1 MIKEFYWNKRW
12 ITWAYGGALVLFVSL
27 YAQVYMSV
35 LLNEWYGEFYNYF
48 QPSLGGTIEGFWGAF
63 DWFFKLVA
71 VYIILALWT
80 GWFTRVYAFRWRKA
94 MTFSY
99 VPKWR
104 NVKNDV
110 EGASQ
115 RIQLDTERFARI
127 VESLGL
133 QVVRAIMTLIA
144 FTPILWKLS
153 EGVLIK
159 IKDWEVPFLY
169 DASGNLVWTAISATG
184 IGMIV
189 SWFVGWYLPGL
200 EYKNQ
205 VVEAAYRKE
214 LVLGEDRK
222 DLYAAPKSLARLFF
236 GLEKNYHRLFMHYGY
251 FDLWY
256 NTYDQLMSILPYIV
270 VGPSVVL
277 AVVPLGVLIQ
287 VSNAFGKVHGSMS
300 LFISNWTTITELRSI
315 RRRLNQFEKNINNQN
330 RDVDT
335 EYLKRKEAEL
345 YRYEFG
351 HGITYEMLLSIFRP
365 YNWVMTGVLDWC
377 KKRKEFILESLWVAP
392 LVVLIY
398 IFLYLIHIAL
408 QNTFG
413 FFGG

>member
-1 MIKEFYWNKRW
+1 
-12 ITWAYGGALVLFVSL
+12 
-27 YAQVYMSV
+27 
-35 LLNEWYGEFYNYF
+35 
-48 QPSLGGTIEGFWGAF
+48 
-63 DWFFKLVA
+63 
-71 VYIILALWT
+71 
-80 GWFTRVYAFRWRKA
+80 

-99 VPKWR
+99 IPKWR
-104 NVKNDV
+104 NVKNEV

-115 RIQLDTERFARI
+115 RIQLDTERYARI

-169 DASGNLVWTAISATG
+169 NADGNLVWTAISATAL
-184 IGMIV
+184 GMII
-189 SWFVGWYLPGL
+189 SWFVGWFLPGL

-214 LVLGEDRK
+214 LAFAEDFK
-222 DLYAAPKSLARLFF
+222 DEYALPKTVARLFF
-236 GLEKNYHRLFMHYGY
+236 GLEKNYHRLFLHYGY

-256 NTYDQLMSILPYIV
+256 NAYDQVMSILPYIV

-277 AVVPLGVLIQ
+277 AIVPLGVLIQ

-315 RRRLNQFEKNINNQN
+315 WRRLHEFEKNIDSQNNMYPVN
-330 RDVDT
+330 KISNADSA
-335 EYLKRKEAEL
+335 YLKRKEAEL
-345 YRYEFG
+345 YQYEFG
-351 HGITYEMLLSIFRP
+351 HGITYDMLLKIFSP
-365 YNWVMTGVLDWC
+365 YIWVMIRVVDWC
-377 KKRKEFILESLWVAP
+377 EKRKAFIMESLWVAP
-392 LVVLIY
+392 LVALMFV
-398 IFLYLIHIAL
+398 FLYLVITNLI
-408 QNTFG
+408 
-413 FFGG
+413 GG

>member
-1 MIKEFYWNKRW
+1 MIKEFYWSKRW
-12 ITWAYGGALVLFVSL
+12 IPWAWGGALVLFLSL

-48 QPSLGGTIEGFWGAF
+48 QPHLGGTIEGFWGAF
-63 DWFFKLVA
+63 EWFFKLVG
-71 VYIILALWT
+71 VYIVLALWT

-99 VPKWR
+99 IPKWR
-104 NVKNDV
+104 NITKEC

-115 RIQLDTERFARI
+115 RIQLDTERYARI

-133 QVVRAIMTLIA
+133 QAVRAIMTLIA

-153 EGVLIK
+153 EGIVIK
-159 IKDWEVPFLY
+159 IKDWEVPFLAHA
-169 DASGNLVWTAISATG
+169 DGNLVWAAVFATVL
-184 IGMIV
+184 GMII

-205 VVEAAYRKE
+205 VVEAAYRKQ
-214 LVLGEDRK
+214 LVYGEDDK
-222 DLYAAPKSLARLFF
+222 TMATPKALARLFF

-256 NTYDQLMSILPYIV
+256 NAYDQVMAILPYIV

-287 VSNAFGKVHGSMS
+287 VSNAFSKVHGSMS

-315 RRRLNQFEKNINNQN
+315 WRRLHEFEKNIDSQN
-330 RDVDT
+330 RDTDT
-335 EYLKRKEAEL
+335 DYLKRKEAEL
-345 YRYEFG
+345 YQFEFG
-351 HGITYEMLLSIFRP
+351 YGITYEMLQRALYPYMFLMSAIVIWCSDHKDFVIRFVFGIGIFMLAFSVVGVFIKALS
-365 YNWVMTGVLDWC
+365 NLLGV
-377 KKRKEFILESLWVAP
+377 
-392 LVVLIY
+392 
-398 IFLYLIHIAL
+398 
-408 QNTFG
+408 
-413 FFGG
+413 

>member
-1 MIKEFYWNKRW
+1 MIKEFYCSKRW
-12 ITWAYGGALVLFVSL
+12 IPWAYGGAIVLFASL

-35 LLNEWYGEFYNYF
+35 LLNSWYGEFYNYF

-71 VYIILALWT
+71 VYIALAVWT
-80 GWFTRVYAFRWRKA
+80 GWFTRIYAFRWRKA

-104 NVKNDV
+104 NVKEEI

-115 RIQLDTERFARI
+115 RIQLDTERYAKI

-133 QVVRAIMTLIA
+133 QVARAIMTLIA

-169 DASGNLVWTAISATG
+169 NMDGNLVWAAILATG
-184 IGMIV
+184 LGMII

-205 VVEAAYRKE
+205 KVEAAYRKE
-214 LVLGEDRK
+214 LVYGEDDK
-222 DLYAAPKSLARLFF
+222 DQFAMPKSIARLFF
-236 GLEKNYHRLFMHYGY
+236 GLEKNYHRLFLHYGY

-256 NTYDQLMSILPYIV
+256 NAYDQVMIILPYIV

-315 RRRLNQFEKNINNQN
+315 WKRLHEFEENVSKYN
-330 RDVDT
+330 RNADT
-335 EYLKRKEAEL
+335 DYLKRKEAEL
-345 YRYEFG
+345 YQYEFG
-351 HGITYEMLLSIFRP
+351 HGITYEMLLNIFRP
-365 YNWVMTGVLDWC
+365 FIKLW
-377 KKRKEFILESLWVAP
+377 KKYVI
-392 LVVLIY
+392 
-398 IFLYLIHIAL
+398 
-408 QNTFG
+408 
-413 FFGG
+413 GGK

>member
-1 MIKEFYWNKRW
+1 
-12 ITWAYGGALVLFVSL
+12 
-27 YAQVYMSV
+27 
-35 LLNEWYGEFYNYF
+35 
-48 QPSLGGTIEGFWGAF
+48 
-63 DWFFKLVA
+63 
-71 VYIILALWT
+71 
-80 GWFTRVYAFRWRKA
+80 

-99 VPKWR
+99 IPKWR
-104 NVKNDV
+104 NVTNEV

-115 RIQLDTERFARI
+115 RIQLDTERYARI

-133 QVVRAIMTLIA
+133 QAVRAIMTLIA

-159 IKDWEVPFLY
+159 VKDWEIPFLY
-169 DASGNLVWTAISATG
+169 DATGNLVWTAISATA

-205 VVEAAYRKE
+205 VVEAAYRKV
-214 LVLGEDRK
+214 LVHGEDDK
-222 DLYAAPKSLARLFF
+222 SLAAPKSLARLFF
-236 GLEKNYHRLFMHYGY
+236 GIEKNYHRLFLHYGY

-277 AVVPLGVLIQ
+277 AIVPLGVLIQ

-315 RRRLNQFEKNINNQN
+315 WRRLHQFEKNIDSQN

-335 EYLKRKEAEL
+335 DYLKRKEAEL
-345 YRYEFG
+345 YQYEFG
-351 HGITYEMLLSIFRP
+351 FGITYDMLLNVFRP
-365 YNWVMTGVLDWC
+365 YNWVMTRVIDWC
-377 KKRKEFILESLWVAP
+377 EKRKEFIMESLWVAP
-392 LVVLIY
+392 LVALVFV
-398 IFLYLIHIAL
+398 FLYLVKSVI
-408 QNTFG
+408 
-413 FFGG
+413 FGG

>member
-1 MIKEFYWNKRW
+1 MIKEFYCKKRW
-12 ITWAYGGALVLFVSL
+12 IPWAWGGALVLFLSL

-63 DWFFKLVA
+63 NWFFKLVA
-71 VYIILALWT
+71 VYIALALWT
-80 GWFTRVYAFRWRKA
+80 GWFTRIYAFRWRKA

-99 VPKWR
+99 IPKWR
-104 NVKNDV
+104 NVTEEV

-115 RIQLDTERFARI
+115 RIQLDTERYARI

-153 EGVLIK
+153 EGIVIK
-159 IKDWEVPFLY
+159 IKDWEVPLL
-169 DASGNLVWTAISATG
+169 AHAEGNLVWAAIFATAL
-184 IGMIV
+184 GMIV

-214 LVLGEDRK
+214 LVYGEDHK
-222 DLYAAPKSLARLFF
+222 GMAMPKSLARLFF
-236 GLEKNYHRLFMHYGY
+236 GLEKNYHRLFLHYGY

-256 NTYDQLMSILPYIV
+256 NAYDQVMSILPYIV

-287 VSNAFGKVHGSMS
+287 VSNAFAKVHGSMS

-315 RRRLNQFEKNINNQN
+315 WKRLHEFEANIDAQN
-330 RDVDT
+330 RDADT

-345 YRYEFG
+345 YQYEFG
-351 HGITYEMLLSIFRP
+351 HGITYEMLLNIFRP
-365 YNWVMTGVLDWC
+365 YDWVMTRVVNWC
-377 KKRKEFILESLWVAP
+377 SKHSDFILKALMYIPIGFLIFMYLW
-392 LVVLIY
+392 LIR
-398 IFLYLIHIAL
+398 LIMI
-408 QNTFG
+408 
-413 FFGG
+413 GG

>member
-1 MIKEFYWNKRW
+1 MIKEFYWSKRW
-12 ITWAYGGALVLFVSL
+12 IPWAWGGALILLLSL

-71 VYIILALWT
+71 VYIVLALWT

-99 VPKWR
+99 IPKWR
-104 NVKNDV
+104 NVTNEV

-115 RIQLDTERFARI
+115 RIQLDTERYARI

-133 QVVRAIMTLIA
+133 QAVRAIMTLIA

-169 DASGNLVWTAISATG
+169 DTTGNLVWAAVSATAI
-184 IGMIV
+184 GMVV

-205 VVEAAYRKE
+205 VVEAAYRKV
-214 LVLGEDRK
+214 LVHGEDDK
-222 DLYAAPKSLARLFF
+222 SLAAPKSLARLFF
-236 GLEKNYHRLFMHYGY
+236 GIEKNYHRLFLHYGY

-315 RRRLNQFEKNINNQN
+315 WRRLHQFEKNIDSQN

-335 EYLKRKEAEL
+335 DYLKRKEAEL
-345 YRYEFG
+345 YQYEFG
-351 HGITYEMLLSIFRP
+351 YGITYEMLLNILRP
-365 YNWVMTGVLDWC
+365 YDWVMARVVDWC
-377 KKRKEFILESLWVAP
+377 KARERLILEHLAVAP
-392 LVVLIY
+392 LVALMFV
-398 IFLYLIHIAL
+398 FLYLVKIVIWRMI
-408 QNTFG
+408 
-413 FFGG
+413 

>member
-1 MIKEFYWNKRW
+1 MIKEFYWSKRW
-12 ITWAYGGALVLFVSL
+12 VVWAWGGALILFISL

-71 VYIILALWT
+71 VYIVLAWWT

-99 VPKWR
+99 IPKWR
-104 NVKNDV
+104 NVKEEI

-115 RIQLDTERFARI
+115 RIQLDTERYARI

-133 QVVRAIMTLIA
+133 QVVRAIMTLVA
-144 FTPILWKLS
+144 FTPILWQLS
-153 EGVLIK
+153 NGILIK
-159 IKDWEVPFLY
+159 IKEWEVPWLY
-169 DASGNLVWTAISATG
+169 DAPGNLVWAAIFSTSM
-184 IGMIV
+184 GMFV
-189 SWFVGWYLPGL
+189 SWFVGWFLPGL

-214 LVLGEDRK
+214 LVHGEDNK
-222 DLYAAPKSLARLFF
+222 AQYALPKGLARLFF
-236 GLEKNYHRLFMHYGY
+236 GLEKNYHRLYLHYGY
-251 FDLWY
+251 FDLWA
-256 NTYDQLMSILPYIV
+256 NTYDQVMGILPYVV

-300 LFISNWTTITELRSI
+300 LFIHNWTTITELRSI
-315 RRRLNQFEKNINNQN
+315 WKRLHEFEHNIDEQN
-330 RDVDT
+330 RDADS
-335 EYLKRKEAEL
+335 EYLKRMENNL
-345 YRYEFG
+345 YKYEFG
-351 HGITYEMLLSIFRP
+351 HGITYDMITAMLKP
-365 YNWVMTGVLDWC
+365 LD
-377 KKRKEFILESLWVAP
+377 ILMESVVRFCSRHEDEIVDTLLLAP
-392 LVVLIY
+392 LYLLGVV
-398 IFLYLIHIAL
+398 FLWLVKSILY
-408 QNTFG
+408 
-413 FFGG
+413 GG

>member
-1 MIKEFYWNKRW
+1 MIKEFYLSKRW
-12 ITWAYGGALVLFVSL
+12 IPWAWGGALVLFLSL

-71 VYIILALWT
+71 VYIVLALWT

-99 VPKWR
+99 IPKWR
-104 NVKNDV
+104 NVTNEV

-115 RIQLDTERFARI
+115 RIQLDTERYARI

-153 EGVLIK
+153 AGVLIK

-169 DASGNLVWTAISATG
+169 NANGNLVWTAISATAL
-184 IGMIV
+184 GMIV

-214 LVLGEDRK
+214 LAFGEDYK
-222 DLYAAPKSLARLFF
+222 DQYAAPKSLARLFF
-236 GLEKNYHRLFMHYGY
+236 GLEKNYHRLFLHYGY

-256 NTYDQLMSILPYIV
+256 NAYDQVMSILPYIV

-315 RRRLNQFEKNINNQN
+315 WRRLTEFEKNIDSQN
-330 RDVDT
+330 RDIDS

-345 YRYEFG
+345 YQYEFG
-351 HGITYEMLLSIFRP
+351 HGITYGMLLNIFRP
-365 YNWVMTGVLDWC
+365 YDLVMTKIVDWC
-377 KKRKEFILESLWVAP
+377 SRHEKLALKILFYGPLWFTFSLITYIVIN
-392 LVVLIY
+392 LI
-398 IFLYLIHIAL
+398 
-408 QNTFG
+408 
-413 FFGG
+413 GG

>member
-12 ITWAYGGALVLFVSL
+12 VPWAYGGALVLFVSL

-71 VYIILALWT
+71 VYIVLALWT

-99 VPKWR
+99 IPKWK
-104 NVKNDV
+104 NVKNEV

-115 RIQLDTERFARI
+115 RIQLDTERYARI

-169 DASGNLVWTAISATG
+169 NADGNLVWTAISATA
-184 IGMIV
+184 IGMVV

-205 VVEAAYRKE
+205 VVEAAYRKT
-214 LVLGEDRK
+214 LVHGEDDK
-222 DLYAAPKSLARLFF
+222 NMAMPKSLARLFF
-236 GLEKNYHRLFMHYGY
+236 GIEKNYHRLFLHYGY

-315 RRRLNQFEKNINNQN
+315 WRRLHEFEKNIDNQN
-330 RDVDT
+330 RDADT
-335 EYLKRKEAEL
+335 DYLKRKEAEL
-345 YRYEFG
+345 YQYEFG
-351 HGITYEMLLSIFRP
+351 HGITYEMLLNVFRP
-365 YNWVMTGVLDWC
+365 YNWVMTRVVDWC
-377 KKRKEFILESLWVAP
+377 EKRIEFIMESLWVAP
-392 LVVLIY
+392 LVALVFV
-398 IFLYLIHIAL
+398 FLYLVKIII
-408 QNTFG
+408 FG
-413 FFGG
+413 RLI

>member
-1 MIKEFYWNKRW
+1 MIKEFYWSKRW
-12 ITWAYGGALVLFVSL
+12 IIWAWGGALILFISL

-71 VYIILALWT
+71 VYIVLALWT

-99 VPKWR
+99 IPKWK
-104 NVKNDV
+104 NVKNEV

-115 RIQLDTERFARI
+115 RIQLDTERYARI

-159 IKDWEVPFLY
+159 IKDWEIPFLY
-169 DASGNLVWTAISATG
+169 NTDGNLVWTAISATA
-184 IGMIV
+184 IGMVV

-205 VVEAAYRKE
+205 VVEAAYRKT
-214 LVLGEDRK
+214 LVHGEDDK
-222 DLYAAPKSLARLFF
+222 SMAMPKSLARLFF
-236 GLEKNYHRLFMHYGY
+236 GLEKNYHRLFLHYGY

-315 RRRLNQFEKNINNQN
+315 WRRLHQFEKNLDSQN

-335 EYLKRKEAEL
+335 EYLRRKEAEL
-345 YRYEFG
+345 YQFEFG
-351 HGITYEMLLSIFRP
+351 HGITYEMLLNILRP
-365 YNWVMTGVLDWC
+365 YNLVMTRVVNWC
-377 KKRKEFILESLWVAP
+377 KVRERFILESLVVAP
-392 LVVLIY
+392 LVALMY
-398 IFLYLIHIAL
+398 IFLYVVYIAL

-413 FFGG
+413 LFGG

>member
-1 MIKEFYWNKRW
+1 MIKEFYWSKRW
-12 ITWAYGGALVLFVSL
+12 IPWAWGGALVLFISL

-71 VYIILALWT
+71 VYIVLALWT
-80 GWFTRVYAFRWRKA
+80 GWFTRIYAFRWRKA

-99 VPKWR
+99 IPKWR

-169 DASGNLVWTAISATG
+169 NADGNLVWTAISATAL
-184 IGMIV
+184 GMII

-214 LVLGEDRK
+214 LAFAEDFK
-222 DLYAAPKSLARLFF
+222 DKYALPKSVARLFF
-236 GLEKNYHRLFMHYGY
+236 GLEKNYHRLFLHYGY

-256 NTYDQLMSILPYIV
+256 NAYDQVMSILPYIV

-315 RRRLNQFEKNINNQN
+315 RRRLTEFEENINSQN
-330 RDVDT
+330 RDADT
-335 EYLKRKEAEL
+335 DYLKRKEAEL
-345 YRYEFG
+345 YQFEFG
-351 HGITYEMLLSIFRP
+351 HGITYEMLLNVFRP
-365 YNWVMTGVLDWC
+365 YNWIMAKVMNWC
-377 KKRKEFILESLWVAP
+377 EKRIEFIMESLWVAP
-392 LVVLIY
+392 LVALIY
-398 IFLYLIHIAL
+398 VFLYLVKIII
-408 QNTFG
+408 FG
-413 FFGG
+413 RLI

>member
-1 MIKEFYWNKRW
+1 MIKEFYLSKRW
-12 ITWAYGGALVLFVSL
+12 IPWAWGGALVLFLSL

-71 VYIILALWT
+71 VYIVLALWT

-99 VPKWR
+99 IPKWR
-104 NVKNDV
+104 NVTNEV

-115 RIQLDTERFARI
+115 RIQLDTERYARI

-153 EGVLIK
+153 AGVLIK

-169 DASGNLVWTAISATG
+169 NANGNLVWTAISATAL
-184 IGMIV
+184 GMIV

-214 LVLGEDRK
+214 LAFGEDYK
-222 DLYAAPKSLARLFF
+222 DQYAAPKSLARLFF
-236 GLEKNYHRLFMHYGY
+236 GLEKNYHRLFLHYGY

-256 NTYDQLMSILPYIV
+256 NAYDQVMSILPYIV

-315 RRRLNQFEKNINNQN
+315 WRRLTEFEKNIDSQN
-330 RDVDT
+330 RDIDS

-345 YRYEFG
+345 YQYEFG
-351 HGITYEMLLSIFRP
+351 HGITYDMLLNIFRP
-365 YNWVMTGVLDWC
+365 YDLVMTKIVDWC
-377 KKRKEFILESLWVAP
+377 SRHEKLALKILFYGPLWFTFSLITYIVIN
-392 LVVLIY
+392 LI
-398 IFLYLIHIAL
+398 
-408 QNTFG
+408 
-413 FFGG
+413 GG

>member
-1 MIKEFYWNKRW
+1 MIKEFYWSKRW
-12 ITWAYGGALVLFVSL
+12 IPWAWGGALVLFVSL

-63 DWFFKLVA
+63 EWFFKLVA
-71 VYIILALWT
+71 VYIVLALWT

-99 VPKWR
+99 IPKWR
-104 NVKNDV
+104 NVKSEV

-115 RIQLDTERFARI
+115 RIQLDTERYARI

-169 DASGNLVWTAISATG
+169 NADGNLVWAAISATAL
-184 IGMIV
+184 GMIV

-214 LVLGEDRK
+214 LAFGEDYK
-222 DLYAAPKSLARLFF
+222 DQFAGPRSLARLFF
-236 GLEKNYHRLFMHYGY
+236 GLEKNYHKLFLHYGY

-256 NTYDQLMSILPYIV
+256 NAYDQVMSILPYIV

-315 RRRLNQFEKNINNQN
+315 WRRLHEFEENIDSQN

-335 EYLKRKEAEL
+335 DYLKRKEAEL
-345 YRYEFG
+345 YQYEFG
-351 HGITYEMLLSIFRP
+351 HGITYGMLLNIFRP
-365 YNWVMTGVLDWC
+365 YNWIMTKVIDWYE
-377 KKRKEFILESLWVAP
+377 KRKEFLMESLVVAP
-392 LVVLIY
+392 LVALMF
-398 IFLYLIHIAL
+398 IFLYLVKIIIWRMI
-408 QNTFG
+408 
-413 FFGG
+413 

>member
-1 MIKEFYWNKRW
+1 MIREFYWSKRW
-12 ITWAYGGALVLFVSL
+12 IIWAWGGALILFISL

-71 VYIILALWT
+71 VYIVLALWT

-99 VPKWR
+99 IPKWK
-104 NVKNDV
+104 NVKVEV

-115 RIQLDTERFARI
+115 RIQLDTERYARI

-144 FTPILWKLS
+144 FTPILWRLS

-169 DASGNLVWTAISATG
+169 NTDGNLVWTAISATA

-205 VVEAAYRKE
+205 VVEAAYRKT
-214 LVLGEDRK
+214 LVHGEDDKRM
-222 DLYAAPKSLARLFF
+222 AMPKSLARLFF
-236 GLEKNYHRLFMHYGY
+236 GIEKNYHRLFLHYGY

-315 RRRLNQFEKNINNQN
+315 WRRLHQFERNLDSQN

-345 YRYEFG
+345 YQYEFG
-351 HGITYEMLLSIFRP
+351 HGITYDMLLNVLRP
-365 YNWVMTGVLDWC
+365 YNWVMTRVVDWC
-377 KKRKEFILESLWVAP
+377 KARERFILESLAVAP
-392 LVVLIY
+392 LVALLFVFIY
-398 IFLYLIHIAL
+398 LVKIIIWRMI
-408 QNTFG
+408 
-413 FFGG
+413 

>member
-1 MIKEFYWNKRW
+1 MIKEFYCSKRW
-12 ITWAYGGALVLFVSL
+12 IPWAYGGALVLFLSL

-71 VYIILALWT
+71 VYIALAVWT
-80 GWFTRVYAFRWRKA
+80 GWFTRIYAFRWRKA

-104 NVKNDV
+104 NVKEEI

-115 RIQLDTERFARI
+115 RIQLDTERYAKI

-133 QVVRAIMTLIA
+133 QVARAIMTLIA

-159 IKDWEVPFLY
+159 IKDWQVPFLY
-169 DASGNLVWTAISATG
+169 NMDGNLVWAAILATG
-184 IGMIV
+184 LGMII

-205 VVEAAYRKE
+205 KVEAAYRKE
-214 LVLGEDRK
+214 LVYGEDDK
-222 DLYAAPKSLARLFF
+222 DQFAMPKSIARLFF
-236 GLEKNYHRLFMHYGY
+236 GLEKNYHRLFLHYGY

-256 NTYDQLMSILPYIV
+256 NAYDQVMIILPYIV

-315 RRRLNQFEKNINNQN
+315 WKRLHEFEENVSKYN
-330 RDVDT
+330 RNADT
-335 EYLKRKEAEL
+335 DYLKRKEAEL
-345 YRYEFG
+345 YQYEFG
-351 HGITYEMLLSIFRP
+351 HGITYEMLLNIFRP
-365 YNWVMTGVLDWC
+365 FIKLW
-377 KKRKEFILESLWVAP
+377 KKYVI
-392 LVVLIY
+392 
-398 IFLYLIHIAL
+398 
-408 QNTFG
+408 
-413 FFGG
+413 GGK

>member
-1 MIKEFYWNKRW
+1 MIKEFYCSKRW
-12 ITWAYGGALVLFVSL
+12 IPWAYGGAIVLFASL

-35 LLNEWYGEFYNYF
+35 LLNSWYGEFYNYF

-71 VYIILALWT
+71 VYIALAVWT
-80 GWFTRVYAFRWRKA
+80 GWFTRIYAFRWRKA

-104 NVKNDV
+104 NVKEEI

-115 RIQLDTERFARI
+115 RIQLDTERYAKI

-133 QVVRAIMTLIA
+133 QVARAIMTLIA

-169 DASGNLVWTAISATG
+169 NMDGNLVWAAISATG
-184 IGMIV
+184 LGMII

-205 VVEAAYRKE
+205 KVEAAYRKE
-214 LVLGEDRK
+214 LVYGEDDK
-222 DLYAAPKSLARLFF
+222 DQFAMPKSIARLFF
-236 GLEKNYHRLFMHYGY
+236 GLEKNYHRLFLHYGY

-256 NTYDQLMSILPYIV
+256 NAYDQVMIILPYIV

-315 RRRLNQFEKNINNQN
+315 WKRLHEFEENVSKYN
-330 RDVDT
+330 RNADT
-335 EYLKRKEAEL
+335 DYLKRKEAEL
-345 YRYEFG
+345 YQYEFG
-351 HGITYEMLLSIFRP
+351 HGITYEMLLNIFRP
-365 YNWVMTGVLDWC
+365 FIKLW
-377 KKRKEFILESLWVAP
+377 KKYVI
-392 LVVLIY
+392 
-398 IFLYLIHIAL
+398 
-408 QNTFG
+408 
-413 FFGG
+413 GGK

>member
-1 MIKEFYWNKRW
+1 MIKEFYWSKRW
-12 ITWAYGGALVLFVSL
+12 IPWAWGGAFILFLSL

-63 DWFFKLVA
+63 EWFFKLVA
-71 VYIILALWT
+71 VYIVLALWT

-99 VPKWR
+99 IPRWR
-104 NVKNDV
+104 NVTDEV

-115 RIQLDTERFARI
+115 RIQLDTERYARI
-127 VESLGL
+127 VEHLGL
-133 QVVRAIMTLIA
+133 QAVRAIMTLIA
-144 FTPILWKLS
+144 FTPVLWKLS

-159 IKDWEVPFLY
+159 IKDWEVPFLF
-169 DASGNLVWTAISATG
+169 DAPGNLVWAAIFSTML
-184 IGMIV
+184 GMII

-205 VVEAAYRKE
+205 VVEAAYRKT
-214 LVLGEDRK
+214 LVHGEDNK
-222 DLYAAPKSLARLFF
+222 ELATPKSLARLFF
-236 GLEKNYHRLFMHYGY
+236 GLEKNYHKLYLHYGY

-256 NTYDQLMSILPYIV
+256 NAYDQVMSILPYIV

-315 RRRLNQFEKNINNQN
+315 WKRLHEFENNINNQN
-330 RDVDT
+330 KDADSD
-335 EYLKRKEAEL
+335 YLKRKEAEL
-345 YRYEFG
+345 YEFEFG
-351 HGITYEMLLSIFRP
+351 YGITYEMLLRIFRP
-365 YNWVMTGVLDWC
+365 YNWIMTKVVDWC
-377 KKRKEFILESLWVAP
+377 YDCKDAIMVHLWIGP
-392 LVVLIY
+392 LVGLVCV
-398 IFLYLIHIAL
+398 FLYLVKIAVKNL
-408 QNTFG
+408 I
-413 FFGG
+413 GG

>member
-1 MIKEFYWNKRW
+1 MIKEFYWSKRW
-12 ITWAYGGALVLFVSL
+12 ASWAWGGALILFISL

-63 DWFFKLVA
+63 NWFFKLVA
-71 VYIILALWT
+71 VYIVLALWT
-80 GWFTRVYAFRWRKA
+80 GWFTRIYAFRWRKA

-99 VPKWR
+99 IPKWR
-104 NVKNDV
+104 NVKEDV

-115 RIQLDTERFARI
+115 RIQLDTERYARI

-133 QVVRAIMTLIA
+133 QAVRAVMTLIA

-169 DASGNLVWTAISATG
+169 SAEGNLVWVAITATG
-184 IGMIV
+184 MGMLI

-200 EYKNQ
+200 EFKNQ

-214 LVLGEDRK
+214 LAFAEDFK
-222 DLYAAPKSLARLFF
+222 DKYALPKTVARLFF
-236 GLEKNYHRLFMHYGY
+236 GLEKNYHRLFLHYGY

-256 NTYDQLMSILPYIV
+256 NAYDQVMSILPYIV

-277 AVVPLGVLIQ
+277 ATVPLGVLIQ

-315 RRRLNQFEKNINNQN
+315 WKRLHEFEANITKYN
-330 RDVDT
+330 RDTDT
-335 EYLKRKEAEL
+335 DYLKRKEAEL
-345 YRYEFG
+345 YQFEFG
-351 HGITYEMLLSIFRP
+351 HGITYAMLLKIFRP
-365 YNWVMTGVLDWC
+365 YNWVMTRVVDTLSRCEG
-377 KKRKEFILESLWVAP
+377 FIRDLLWSVP
-392 LVVLIY
+392 LWALLCVFVVLIR
-398 IFLYLIHIAL
+398 IAIINLI
-408 QNTFG
+408 
-413 FFGG
+413 GG